1 MKKKKIGLKSVAV
14 ILAISLVV
22 SYVIYQCVL
31 ISKSDMETQFALME
45 TVYKTIDTECFV
57 VRDEKFIKNNVNGTT
72 VSFASNGERVARGDT
87 VSMVFNSSD
96 DAVSF
101 LKIRELEKDIAH
113 YEDLSGQ
120 ANLQTL
126 NIDSLTEKIDNELI
140 NFLEDRDKREFSDA
154 VNSAEVFRDSLTG
167 KQIATGTALDYSE
180 KLASLKNE
188 LTTLQNAKYSYTEV
202 KSSEAGY
209 YINGSDGY
217 ENSID
222 YSKVD
227 ELSVEAV
234 EKVISSEPQAIASD
248 VVGRV
253 VSSFKWYIVCAVDTD
268 KTVNLSYDE
277 QIYVNFP
284 YRGVEKLP
292 VTLHKI
298 GDRTG
303 EKTLLI
309 LSCDLMND
317 SVSDIRIED
326 VQIIT
331 GEYSGYKISNSA
343 IRTVDGVKGVYVVRG
358 NLLGFRKIN
367 VLYSTDTFTIVNN
380 PEGESDYI
388 KLYDK
393 VVTEGVELYD
403 NKLV

>member
-113 YEDLSGQ
+113 YEELSGQ

-126 NIDSLTEKIDNELI
+126 NIDSITEKIDNELI
-140 NFLEDRDKREFSDA
+140 DFLEDRDNRKFSDA
-154 VNSAEVFRDSLTG
+154 VNSAETFRDSLTG

-188 LTTLQNAKYSYTEV
+188 LNTLQNAKYSYTEV
-202 KSSEAGY
+202 KSNEAGY

-217 ENSID
+217 ENAID
-222 YSKVD
+222 YSKID
-227 ELSVEAV
+227 ELTAEAV
-234 EKVISSEPQAIASD
+234 EKVIASEPQAIASD

-253 VSSFKWYIVCAVDTD
+253 VSSFKWYIVCSVDTD
-268 KTVNLSYDE
+268 ETVNLSYDE
-277 QIYVNFP
+277 QIYVNLP

>member
-126 NIDSLTEKIDNELI
+126 NIDSLTEKIDNELVD
-140 NFLEDRDKREFSDA
+140 FLEARDNRKFSDA
-154 VNSAEVFRDSLTG
+154 VSSAETFRDSLTG

-188 LTTLQNAKYSYTEV
+188 LTTLQNTKYSYTEV

-217 ENSID
+217 ENSIE
-222 YSKVD
+222 YSKID
-227 ELSVEAV
+227 TLTAEAV

-253 VSSFKWYIVCAVDTD
+253 VSSFKWYIVCVVDTD

-303 EKTLLI
+303 EKTLLV

>member
-31 ISKSDMETQFALME
+31 ISKSDTETQFALME

-113 YEDLSGQ
+113 YEELSGQ

-126 NIDSLTEKIDNELI
+126 NIDSITEKIDNELI
-140 NFLEDRDKREFSDA
+140 DFLEDRDNRKFSDA
-154 VNSAEVFRDSLTG
+154 VNSAETFRDSLTG

-180 KLASLKNE
+180 KLASLNNE
-188 LTTLQNAKYSYTEV
+188 LNTLQNAKYSYTEV
-202 KSSEAGY
+202 KSNEAGY

-217 ENSID
+217 ENAID
-222 YSKVD
+222 YSKID
-227 ELSVEAV
+227 ELTAEAV
-234 EKVISSEPQAIASD
+234 EKVIASEPQAIASD

-253 VSSFKWYIVCAVDTD
+253 VSSFKWYIVCSVDTD

-277 QIYVNFP
+277 QIYVNLP

>member
-1 MKKKKIGLKSVAV
+1 MKKKKIGMKSVAV

-57 VRDEKFIKNNVNGTT
+57 VRDEKFIKNSVNGTT
-72 VSFASNGERVARGDT
+72 VSFAGNGERVARGDT
-87 VSMVFNSSD
+87 VSMIFNSSD

-140 NFLEDRDKREFSDA
+140 DFLEARDNREYSKA
-154 VNSAEVFRDSLTG
+154 VSCAETFRDSYTG

-188 LTTLQNAKYSYTEV
+188 LTTLQNAQYSYTEV

-217 ENSID
+217 ENTID
-222 YSKVD
+222 YSKIDSLTV
-227 ELSVEAV
+227 ESVEKAL
-234 EKVISSEPQAIASD
+234 SSEPQAIASD

-253 VSSFKWYIVCAVDTD
+253 VGSFKWYIVCAVDTD

-303 EKTLLI
+303 EKTLLV

-326 VQIIT
+326 IQIIT